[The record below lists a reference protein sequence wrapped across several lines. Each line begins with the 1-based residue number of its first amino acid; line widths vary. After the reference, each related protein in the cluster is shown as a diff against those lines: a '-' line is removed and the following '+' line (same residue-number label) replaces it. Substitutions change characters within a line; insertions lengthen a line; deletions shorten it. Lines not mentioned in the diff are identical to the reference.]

1 MNNSLNSVL
10 SQSSTIQGRM
20 RFTISLQS
28 KATVL
33 YEKRVCSI
41 LFLLT
46 SCGSEE
52 SQRDLHFFWSSLGF
66 IDQFLMWKMFSF
78 QESISLRTNQ
88 MLILLKLIPKKE
100 TLLTSITPELAYLLF
115 SCIYCP
121 PLEIISS

>member
-1 MNNSLNSVL
+1 VNNSLNSVL

-100 TLLTSITPELAYLLF
+100 HYLHPLHLNLL
-115 SCIYCP
+115 IYFFRVFIAHP
-121 PLEIISS
+121 WKL